1 MHSCGLEVKCVS
13 NQDLSDLFIIREDG
27 FIKIPQ
33 DSYLSWLS
41 LFYALPK
48 ELVEK
53 RPAYLELPRNIK
65 RLLREE
71 RYREML
77 NDSFLELV
85 WDCYAWSIWQFLQVP
100 TKDGGYR
107 DIPGDWSHYSGD
119 FPLWRISYDIIRY
132 FRVAFE
138 CELDWS
144 YQRLFSA
151 PEDIGFP
158 WLTYKQFGNLVG
170 NLTDKIVAEQ
180 NLQPVIDAVWENFQ
194 PEDYNGGKNLS
205 KRDFLRSWN
214 HDRNH
219 EHLSVEEIKETGA
232 VVDGD
237 SLYDLPDPSA
247 DFETRVLSKVQIQQ
261 FQQSL
266 GEKDKT
272 ILRLRMEGKTL
283 QEIADAVGY
292 KTAGAVKK
300 RIDKIAG
307 AYEGFASDQHEKS

>member
-1 MHSCGLEVKCVS
+1 M
-13 NQDLSDLFIIREDG
+13 
-27 FIKIPQ
+27 
-33 DSYLSWLS
+33 
-41 LFYALPK
+41 
-48 ELVEK
+48 
-53 RPAYLELPRNIK
+53 
-65 RLLREE
+65 
-71 RYREML
+71 
-77 NDSFLELV
+77 
-85 WDCYAWSIWQFLQVP
+85 
-100 TKDGGYR
+100 
-107 DIPGDWSHYSGD
+107 
-119 FPLWRISYDIIRY
+119 
-132 FRVAFE
+132 
-138 CELDWS
+138 
-144 YQRLFSA
+144 
-151 PEDIGFP
+151 
-158 WLTYKQFGNLVG
+158 
-170 NLTDKIVAEQ
+170 
-180 NLQPVIDAVWENFQ
+180 QPVIDAVWENFQ